1 MHRLDP
7 NSIGLEGY
15 GKPKDFYPRQ
25 LKALSHISSLQANTK
40 DKETGKAVGE
50 IPGVKELI
58 AWFSKNLPKDENTI
72 CHGDYKI
79 DNLVRRSPLKRTCS
93 SLCHQPM
100 IN

>member
-25 LKALSHISSLQANTK
+25 LKALAHISSLQASTK
-40 DKETGKAVGE
+40 DKDTGKTVGE
-50 IPGVKELI
+50 IPDVKQLI
-58 AWFSKNLPKDENTI
+58 GWFSQNLPRDENTI

-79 DNLVRRSPLKRTCS
+79 DNLVSEATGAT
-93 SLCHQPM
+93 SLLCL
-100 IN
+100 